1 MHAISVSAMRATEP
15 VIHVRMAY
23 DDFVRRF
30 GPAHSTHPPDWD
42 APGPVELWFFEL
54 PWGHRILLQ
63 FHLGKAFFHISW
75 ATNLPCRK
83 EDSFGER
90 RLAGINVGKNCDIA
104 NRLKHLGPYFVGT
117 LRPSKSKYFNF

>member
-42 APGPVELWFFEL
+42 APGLVELWFFEL

-63 FHLGKAFFHISW
+63 FHLGKAFFHIYLECLETE
-75 ATNLPCRK
+75 AVL
-83 EDSFGER
+83 E
-90 RLAGINVGKNCDIA
+90 
-104 NRLKHLGPYFVGT
+104 HLGLNRVAHERMPYFISLLQDHWT
-117 LRPSKSKYFNF
+117 EPIDAAD